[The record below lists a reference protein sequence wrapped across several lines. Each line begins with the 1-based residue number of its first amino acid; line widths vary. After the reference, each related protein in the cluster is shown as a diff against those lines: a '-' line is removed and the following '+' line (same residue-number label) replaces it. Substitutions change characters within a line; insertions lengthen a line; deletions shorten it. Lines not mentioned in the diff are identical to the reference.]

1 MLSKRMRFVARLALL
16 CAASLGTACAR
27 DAAGPLAPAE
37 RESAARKANGHAAIL
52 VGAGD
57 IADCG
62 SPGDEATAA
71 LLDDIAGTVFTAGD
85 NAYPYGSPID
95 YESCYDPTWGRHRHR
110 TRPAL
115 GNHEYLTPGAAGYF
129 LYFRD
134 RPVAPPFG
142 FYSYD
147 LGRWHVVVL
156 NSNLEYIDPA
166 LQELWLVHD
175 LRTHRRR
182 CTLAY
187 FHHPRFSSGRHGSQ
201 PQMQRI
207 WEILYAHGADVVVA
221 GHDHSYE
228 RFAPQDAHG
237 RADPRRGVRQF
248 VVGTGGAGLYE
259 FGTVQPN
266 SEFRYNAGFA
276 VIRLA
281 LRPAGYGWELIGA
294 PDGQVIDSG
303 SDRCH

>member
-1 MLSKRMRFVARLALL
+1 MIWIRMRHLARAAVL
-16 CAASLGTACAR
+16 CAACFAAACGR
-27 DAAGPLAPAE
+27 DAAGPDSPTAE
-37 RESAARKANGHAAIL
+37 SGARKTGKHTAIL

-57 IADCG
+57 IADCE

-71 LLDDIAGTVFTAGD
+71 LLDYIGGTVFTAGD
-85 NAYPYGSPID
+85 NAYPYGSPFD
-95 YESCYDPTWGRHRHR
+95 YATCYDPTWGRHKHR
-110 TRPAL
+110 TRPSL

-129 LYFRD
+129 AYFLENQ
-134 RPVAPPFG
+134 VAPPFG

-166 LQELWLVHD
+166 VQELWLTQD
-175 LRTHRRR
+175 LRAHPTT

-187 FHHPRFSSGRHGSQ
+187 FHHPRFSSGRHGNQ

-237 RADPRRGVRQF
+237 RADPRGVRQF

-259 FGTVQPN
+259 FHTVQPN
-266 SEFRYNAGFA
+266 SEVRYADGFA
-276 VIRLA
+276 VIKFVLH
-281 LRPAGYGWELIGA
+281 PADYVWELISA
-294 PDGQVIDSG
+294 PGGEIIDSG
-303 SDRCH
+303 KDRCH